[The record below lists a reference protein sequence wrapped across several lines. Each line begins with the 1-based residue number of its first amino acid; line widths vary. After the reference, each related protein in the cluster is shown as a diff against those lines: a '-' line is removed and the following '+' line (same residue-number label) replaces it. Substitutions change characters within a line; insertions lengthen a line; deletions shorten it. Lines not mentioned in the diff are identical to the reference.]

1 MRKIKMG
8 KQKPNIILIGAGVMS
23 ATLGALIKELA
34 PDWKITIFEKLGKAG
49 EESSNE
55 WNNAGTGHAALCE
68 LNYTP
73 EQKDGTIN
81 IGKAIKINEQFQLSL
96 QFWSHLVKSKLI
108 KDPKEFIMQLPHMSL
123 VHGENNVDFL
133 KRRFEALCD
142 HPLFEGM
149 EFSNDL
155 ETLKEWMPLVMEGR
169 NVDQPMAATKIDYGT
184 DVNFGEL
191 TRKLLDNLSNQG
203 VKIKYNHTVQDI
215 VRSDDGSWEIKVR
228 NYLDDTLEY
237 HNATFVF
244 IGAGGGALHLLQK
257 SGIKEA
263 KGIGG
268 FPVSGL
274 FLVCDNPDV
283 VAKHHAKVYGK
294 APVGAPPMSVPHLD
308 TRLINNRKSL
318 FFGPFA
324 GFSPKFLKTGS
335 NMDLLQSVKPNN
347 FTTMIAAGAK
357 NFPLT
362 KYLVE
367 QVMLSKEKRMEAL
380 REFVPEANDDDWEL
394 VVAGQ
399 RVQVIRD
406 TDDGKGTLKFGT
418 EVISAGDGSIA
429 ALLGASPGA
438 STAVAIMLELLE
450 KCFPEYIQEWEPKIK
465 EMIPSYGESLAEN
478 PELVREIHATTAQ
491 LLGFDHVKE
500 ITLN

>member
-191 TRKLLDNLSNQG
+191 TRKLLDHLSNQG

-283 VAKHHAKVYGK
+283 VA
-294 APVGAPPMSVPHLD
+294 
-308 TRLINNRKSL
+308 
-318 FFGPFA
+318 
-324 GFSPKFLKTGS
+324 
-335 NMDLLQSVKPNN
+335 
-347 FTTMIAAGAK
+347 
-357 NFPLT
+357 
-362 KYLVE
+362 
-367 QVMLSKEKRMEAL
+367 
-380 REFVPEANDDDWEL
+380 
-394 VVAGQ
+394 
-399 RVQVIRD
+399 
-406 TDDGKGTLKFGT
+406 
-418 EVISAGDGSIA
+418 
-429 ALLGASPGA
+429 
-438 STAVAIMLELLE
+438 
-450 KCFPEYIQEWEPKIK
+450 
-465 EMIPSYGESLAEN
+465 
-478 PELVREIHATTAQ
+478 
-491 LLGFDHVKE
+491 
-500 ITLN
+500 